1 MSDAVKTDVPQ
12 YYDLLHLWTKFN
24 SGFRVYS
31 GVEAHAIHRWLRD
44 PETGEFSPATIHGLM
59 LSSGIGGGDPVDALD
74 AGCGYGGTIFAL
86 QAALGGRWHGVTVSA
101 RQCAVGRKVA
111 HDRGVA
117 DTVTFAR
124 RSYDAPPVR
133 SYNLICAIESLIHSV
148 DPGRTAGIL
157 AERPAPGWHLRHR
170 RRHAGR
176 RCVAGI
182 RRRLGGFQDALALPG
197 HAVGATMV
205 GASSCRR
212 LRRDRHARPVIPDAS
227 AIRARDIAGDR
238 GGARAPP
245 LARPAGSA
253 ADRRGG
259 NRRAAAGTAR
269 SRTRSA
275 LHDAHR
281 TQARIAGRHSGART
295 QRRNPESSS
304 TTDKIMRVS
313 GLRVRTCG
321 APRND
326 VDL

>member
-157 AERPAPGWHLRHR
+157 ASALRPGGTFVIVDDMPVDDVSPAFADDLADFKTLWRCPVMPSARQWSAHLHAAGCDVIDMRDLSSLMRPRSEPEISQAIAEVRAR
-170 RRHAGR
+170 RRWRDLLGLR
-176 RCVAGI
+176 RIGEAEIGGLLLE
-182 RRRLGGFQDALALPG
+182 RLGRER
-197 HAVGATMV
+197 AVRYMM
-205 GASSCRR
+205 
-212 LRRDRHARPVIPDAS
+212 LIARK
-227 AIRARDIAGDR
+227 R
-238 GGARAPP
+238 G
-245 LARPAGSA
+245 
-253 ADRRGG
+253 
-259 NRRAAAGTAR
+259 
-269 SRTRSA
+269 
-275 LHDAHR
+275 
-281 TQARIAGRHSGART
+281 
-295 QRRNPESSS
+295 
-304 TTDKIMRVS
+304 
-313 GLRVRTCG
+313 
-321 APRND
+321 
-326 VDL
+326 